1 MVCSNAFLTAGHFDN
16 LRYSGAAYDSGGAL
30 IEQSRRQTDNHWK
43 RIDPPTAKRP
53 PFWSTNLGDTLYIG
67 HFFPHFGHFLLE
79 TLPELYWARLYRDHS
94 ISMHLWRDTNN
105 AVDPEGIAAFVH
117 SRDVLGLGRNRFQYI
132 GSRPAR
138 TTHLIAAKRGAPIE
152 AKPSQFAPVVY
163 REIADYSRRSVF
175 DTPEKVY
182 FSRRMFSANRSTNE
196 AAVEQ
201 VFADLGFAI
210 IYPERLLFNEQVA
223 MAANAKVLAGLNGS
237 AMHLGV
243 FMGSGTRQII
253 IGRRGWTLQKAIAD
267 QIGVSLDLADFAS
280 ALNDE
285 QTPTDVPGLVD
296 WLKENDV

>member
-1 MVCSNAFLTAGHFDN
+1 M
-16 LRYSGAAYDSGGAL
+16 
-30 IEQSRRQTDNHWK
+30 IEQSQRQTDNHWK

-53 PFWSTNLGDTLYIG
+53 PLWSTNLGDTLYIG

-117 SRDVLGLGRNRFQYI
+117 SRDVLGLSRNRFQYI

-138 TTHLIAAKRGAPIE
+138 TAHLIAAKRGAPIE

-163 REIADYSRRSVF
+163 REIADYSRRSGF

-196 AAVEQ
+196 AEVEQ

-210 IYPERLLFNEQVA
+210 VYPERLLFNEQVA

-285 QTPTDVPGLVD
+285 RTPSDVSGLID
-296 WLKENDV
+296 WLRENDV